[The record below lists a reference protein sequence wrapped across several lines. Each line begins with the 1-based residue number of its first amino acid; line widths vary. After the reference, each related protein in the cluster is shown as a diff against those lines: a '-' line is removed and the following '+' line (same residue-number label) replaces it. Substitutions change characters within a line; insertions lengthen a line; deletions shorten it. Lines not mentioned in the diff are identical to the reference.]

1 MAFTIKGLSLCR
13 ANHPGAPKLFV
24 INHLKKNKLM
34 TDLSSHALSSFFL
47 MTTLLMTTLS
57 SIGGKK

>member
-1 MAFTIKGLSLCR
+1 MAFTKKGLSLCR
-13 ANHPGAPKLFV
+13 AAHPGRPQAFV
-24 INHLKKNKLM
+24 INPFKKNKMM

-57 SIGGKK
+57 SIS